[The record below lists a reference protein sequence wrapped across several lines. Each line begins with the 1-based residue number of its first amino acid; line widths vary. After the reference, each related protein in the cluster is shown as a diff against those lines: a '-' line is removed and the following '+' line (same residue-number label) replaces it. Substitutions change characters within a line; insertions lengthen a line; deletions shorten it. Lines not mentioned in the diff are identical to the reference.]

1 VSKRPKR
8 GASKRLPRARNPFAL
23 HARRRKAGAEP
34 SPLAYRRR
42 PKHRAT
48 DEIAVEPEKD

>member
-8 GASKRLPRARNPFAL
+8 GGQKRLPRARNPFAL

-34 SPLAYRRR
+34 SPFAYRRR
-42 PKHRAT
+42 PKHRQTVDAPA
-48 DEIAVEPEKD
+48 DKEE

>member
-1 VSKRPKR
+1 MSKRPKR
-8 GASKRLPRARNPFAL
+8 GDLKRAPRARNPFAL

-34 SPLAYRRR
+34 SPHAYRRR

-48 DEIAVEPEKD
+48 AAIPVEAEE

>member
-1 VSKRPKR
+1 MSKWPKR
-8 GASKRLPRARNPFAL
+8 GTSKRVPRARNPFAL

-42 PKHRAT
+42 PKHRQTVDAPT
-48 DEIAVEPEKD
+48 DREE